1 MKKTVPLDKIVETVA
16 SLGVPGLM
24 LLTALGG
31 SGLTGAAAITTAL
44 GSLGPGGMIGGVATL
59 GVALLLVRGISEFGF
74 DAILSNVVKQLYKQG
89 ETKETIKQKIEGYH
103 VAKSLRFK
111 LVGMLDSLPEE
122 ETASQAL
129 AVRWKKHCRFRQ
141 CSFTRFGS
149 HSLNAIILY
158 NNYFLPSSTKS
169 CHELP
174 KNAFFCQSCQTIDF
188 GICM

>member
-1 MKKTVPLDKIVETVA
+1 MAPSDATPEREVEMKKTVPLDKIVETVA

-103 VAKSLRFK
+103 VAKPLRFK

-129 AVRWKKHCRFRQ
+129 AV
-141 CSFTRFGS
+141 
-149 HSLNAIILY
+149 A
-158 NNYFLPSSTKS
+158 
-169 CHELP
+169 
-174 KNAFFCQSCQTIDF
+174 
-188 GICM
+188 

>member
-1 MKKTVPLDKIVETVA
+1 MKKDSTPRQDRRDR
-16 SLGVPGLM
+16 SLTRSARLNAPDGPG
-24 LLTALGG
+24 GG

-44 GSLGPGGMIGGVATL
+44 GSLGPGGMIGGVAAL

-129 AVRWKKHCRFRQ
+129 AV
-141 CSFTRFGS
+141 
-149 HSLNAIILY
+149 A
-158 NNYFLPSSTKS
+158 
-169 CHELP
+169 
-174 KNAFFCQSCQTIDF
+174 
-188 GICM
+188 

>member
-1 MKKTVPLDKIVETVA
+1 
-16 SLGVPGLM
+16 
-24 LLTALGG
+24 
-31 SGLTGAAAITTAL
+31 
-44 GSLGPGGMIGGVATL
+44 MIGGVATL

-129 AVRWKKHCRFRQ
+129 AV
-141 CSFTRFGS
+141 
-149 HSLNAIILY
+149 A
-158 NNYFLPSSTKS
+158 
-169 CHELP
+169 
-174 KNAFFCQSCQTIDF
+174 
-188 GICM
+188 

>member
-24 LLTALGG
+24 LCGPWGTGLIGALRHHSFG
-31 SGLTGAAAITTAL
+31 SWARRYDGA
-44 GSLGPGGMIGGVATL
+44 VATL

-129 AVRWKKHCRFRQ
+129 AV
-141 CSFTRFGS
+141 
-149 HSLNAIILY
+149 A
-158 NNYFLPSSTKS
+158 
-169 CHELP
+169 
-174 KNAFFCQSCQTIDF
+174 
-188 GICM
+188 

>member
-1 MKKTVPLDKIVETVA
+1 
-16 SLGVPGLM
+16 M
-24 LLTALGG
+24 LLTALGGG

-89 ETKETIKQKIEGYH
+89 ETKETIKQKIEGHH

-129 AVRWKKHCRFRQ
+129 AV
-141 CSFTRFGS
+141 
-149 HSLNAIILY
+149 A
-158 NNYFLPSSTKS
+158 
-169 CHELP
+169 
-174 KNAFFCQSCQTIDF
+174 
-188 GICM
+188 